1 VKGSQKR
8 FTCPKCGKTFTS
20 WRPETLP
27 GVAVKC
33 YFCGNTFEDE
43 AARRK
48 PAAPPPP
55 AAAAAAPTATPTAS
69 APPAV
74 PAVPAEAKV
83 E

>member
-1 VKGSQKR
+1 MKGTQKR
-8 FTCPKCGKTFTS
+8 FACPKCGRAFTA

-48 PAAPPPP
+48 PAAPPPAAPAPAATPPAPAP
-55 AAAAAAPTATPTAS
+55 AAAP
-69 APPAV
+69 APPSAE
-74 PAVPAEAKV
+74 EAKV
-83 E
+83 Q